1 MGSSEVRNALITGA
15 SSGIGMVTSVELA
28 RKGYHVV
35 ASMRDTRK
43 AEKLLKSA
51 EEAGA
56 FLTVRMLIAN
66 GYSLTRQAV
75 FEHIECR

>member
-1 MGSSEVRNALITGA
+1 MGSNEVRKALITGA

-35 ASMRDTRK
+35 AFMRDTRK

-51 EEAGA
+51 EEAGVSHR
-56 FLTVRMLIAN
+56 TEIIAN
-66 GYSLTRQAV
+66 GCALTRQAV